1 METKTTE
8 VAPDIF
14 RICTMI
20 SEVNLQFCQF
30 LVRDEEPVLFH
41 TGMRSLFPLVR
52 DAVSQLVDP
61 SDIRWVSFS
70 HFEADECGALNEWLE
85 IAPRA
90 TPLCGL
96 VGAMVSVNDFSQRP
110 ARVLDQNERLETG
123 KYRFQYC
130 ATPQVPHA
138 WDAGLLFE
146 ETNGTLFCSDLLHQV
161 GDVEPVTESDVVG
174 RFRDAI
180 QEYNATPF
188 ADYLPYTPH
197 TGPILEGLAALEP
210 KTLLPMH
217 GSAYIGDGGQAIRDM
232 AHMLKETLGGPA

>member
-8 VAPDIF
+8 VAPDVF

-20 SEVNLQFCQF
+20 SEFNLQFCQF

-52 DAVSQLVDP
+52 DAVAKVVDP
-61 SDIRWVSFS
+61 GDIRWISFS

-96 VGAMVSVNDFSQRP
+96 VGAMVSVNDFASRP
-110 ARVLDQNERLETG
+110 ARVLEPDESLETG
-123 KYRFQYC
+123 KYRFQYR

-146 ETNGTLFCSDLLHQV
+146 EANGTLFCSDLFHQ
-161 GDVEPVTESDVVG
+161 
-174 RFRDAI
+174 
-180 QEYNATPF
+180 
-188 ADYLPYTPH
+188 
-197 TGPILEGLAALEP
+197 
-210 KTLLPMH
+210 
-217 GSAYIGDGGQAIRDM
+217 
-232 AHMLKETLGGPA
+232 LGGFCNRLAFVRPEFDSGKSQLGSLFDLFEKGSTPKPHLDVDREADLVFECFVTQGRLEDEEARDPL